1 MTDRTSAERLND
13 VDPDVAE
20 VVRRLRRTLTLKRIA
35 NGWTQA
41 RLARLIGCANH
52 TVSTYETGRRT
63 PSLPTLVHWA
73 GALGFELELT
83 HDFDERRDE

>member
-1 MTDRTSAERLND
+1 VTDRISAERLDD

-35 NGWTQA
+35 NDWTQA
-41 RLARLIGCANH
+41 YLAGLIGCADH

-63 PSLPTLVHWA
+63 PSLPTLVRWA
-73 GALGFELELT
+73 SALGFELELT
-83 HDFDERRDE
+83 YDRRRDE

>member
-1 MTDRTSAERLND
+1 MTDRTSAERLGD

-35 NGWTQA
+35 NDWTQA
-41 RLARLIGCANH
+41 HLARLIGCADN

-63 PSLPTLVHWA
+63 PSLPTLVRWA
-73 GALGFELELT
+73 DALGFELELT
-83 HDFDERRDE
+83 YDRRRDE